1 MLVTPLDLVLLLL
14 IGLLLRV
21 GAAVTSQDSSPLS
34 SWAKLQIS
42 PDTLGSMEFGHFGI
56 NVYEHASNHKA
67 STPKDQCKYYFA
79 PISLL
84 NHTSAVSFLNNV
96 TNQAEMRFRIYFWN
110 AELKTKVVKYVS
122 EVLGL
127 REPVNDHQVQ
137 LIPFENVILT
147 SSSSSE
153 SFSLPSEW
161 KPINRHQFVDFSL
174 SCSDPKDCNQ
184 LASEMRS
191 RPEQFDH
198 FKLRFSLSSQTSH
211 SRKTSIRIESVTSGE
226 MVTSLLQKFGKHKK
240 EVYLTAKDENR
251 MLAEMA
257 TKIRIDSFDDS
268 DQVSTIS
275 DPEIYKILGELLFS
289 SRKIMTKSNDKIWQS
304 VFWNDDNY
312 RPDKATKTLN
322 EWHSKMDKED
332 KKKLEESFSN
342 TNKLAV
348 ATDVKT
354 PGVKVAASVDSDFSR
369 QGANSNEELS
379 KLYQESKDHVEWDG
393 VKFVPK
399 PMKLSRVNMAK
410 FNDTQAFQDCKVHVR
425 YTTAVLSTPINFAQH
440 ADLTITD
447 EWLSLKSEVAHLKTA
462 LNSIHVFLL
471 AIKRSSISINNNMT
485 LYFDS

>member
-1 MLVTPLDLVLLLL
+1 MFTRFLNNGNMMVTPADSVLLLL

-21 GAAVTSQDSSPLS
+21 GAAVTSQDTSLPS

-42 PDTLGSMEFGHFGI
+42 PNTLGSMEFGHFGI
-56 NVYEHASNHKA
+56 DVYEHTDNHKE
-67 STPKDQCKYYFA
+67 SNPEDQCKKCNYYFA

-84 NHTSAVSFLNNV
+84 DHTSAVSLLNNV

-110 AELKTKVVKYVS
+110 AELKTKVVEYVTK
-122 EVLGL
+122 VLGQK
-127 REPVNDHQVQ
+127 VNDHQVQ

-147 SSSSSE
+147 SSLSSA
-153 SFSLPSEW
+153 SFSLPTEW
-161 KPINRHQFVDFSL
+161 KSMNHHHFINFSL
-174 SCSDPKDCNQ
+174 SCPDPKDCDQ

-198 FKLRFSLSSQTSH
+198 FKLRFSLSSQTSQT
-211 SRKTSIRIESVTSGE
+211 RETVIRIESVTSGE
-226 MVTSLLQKFGKHKK
+226 MVTSLLQKFGKHKE
-240 EVYLTAKDENR
+240 EVYLTAKDANK
-251 MLAEMA
+251 MLAETA
-257 TKIRIDSFDDS
+257 TNIRIDSFVDS
-268 DQVSTIS
+268 DVV
-275 DPEIYKILGELLFS
+275 DPNSEKEIYKILEELLIS
-289 SRKIMTKSNDKIWQS
+289 SRKEITKFNEKIWQS

-322 EWHSKMDKED
+322 EWHRKMDKENQ
-332 KKKLEESFSN
+332 KKLEESYTD

-354 PGVKVAASVDSDFSR
+354 LAVKVAASVDSDFSR

-410 FNDTQAFQDCKVHVR
+410 FNDRQAFQNRKVRVR
-425 YTTAVLSTPINFAQH
+425 YTTAVLSTAINLAQH

-447 EWLSLKSEVAHLKTA
+447 EWQSLKSEVTHLKTA
-462 LNSIHVFLL
+462 LNG
-471 AIKRSSISINNNMT
+471 ISTYISVG
-485 LYFDS
+485 Y

>member
-1 MLVTPLDLVLLLL
+1 MMVTPADLVLLLL

-21 GAAVTSQDSSPLS
+21 GAAVTSQDTSPPS

-42 PDTLGSMEFGHFGI
+42 PNTLGSMEFGLYSI
-56 NVYEHASNHKA
+56 NVYEHASNHNPT
-67 STPKDQCKYYFA
+67 TPKDRYMYYFA

-84 NHTSAVSFLNNV
+84 NHKSASSFLNNV
-96 TNQAEMRFRIYFWN
+96 TNQAEMRFHIYFWN
-110 AELKTKVVKYVS
+110 AELKSRVVKFVS
-122 EVLGL
+122 HQVLRL

-147 SSSSSE
+147 SSLSSE

-161 KPINRHQFVDFSL
+161 KPINRHQFVEFSL
-174 SCSDPKDCNQ
+174 SCLDLKDCNQ
-184 LASEMRS
+184 LAFEMRS

-198 FKLRFSLSSQTSH
+198 FKLRFSLSSQTSQT
-211 SRKTSIRIESVTSGE
+211 RETSIRIESVNSGE
-226 MVTSLLQKFGKHKK
+226 MVNSLLQKFGEHKE
-240 EVYLTAKDENR
+240 EVYLTARDENR
-251 MLAEMA
+251 MLAETA

-268 DQVSTIS
+268 DEVSTIS
-275 DPEIYKILGELLFS
+275 DKEIYKILRELLIS
-289 SRKIMTKSNDKIWQS
+289 SRKIISQSNDKIWQS

-322 EWHSKMDKED
+322 ERHSKMDKENQ
-332 KKKLEESFSN
+332 KKLEESYTD

-354 PGVKVAASVDSDFSR
+354 LAVKVAASVDSDFSR
-369 QGANSNEELS
+369 QGANASEELS

-410 FNDTQAFQDCKVHVR
+410 FNDTQAFQNRKVRVR
-425 YTTAVLSTPINFAQH
+425 YTTAVLSTAINLAQH
-440 ADLTITD
+440 AELTITD
-447 EWLSLKSEVAHLKTA
+447 EWQSLKSEVAHLKTA
-462 LNSIHVFLL
+462 LNG
-471 AIKRSSISINNNMT
+471 ISTYISVG
-485 LYFDS
+485 Y